1 MRVNEVMKQTVR
13 TISPDRPLSEAADI
27 MKRFGIDHVVVVE
40 KHVPVGLLSDG
51 DVLRHSGEG
60 IVESAMSRGLVTI
73 DAKETIARAANMMR
87 GHAIKC
93 LIVTEENKL
102 AGILTS
108 SDLLEIVGRSGHKER
123 TTMRDRGPRKRPA
136 LSEERAIQ
144 VERGHAKAGAT
155 RGHAKAG
162 DKNRS

>member
-73 DAKETIARAANMMR
+73 DVKETIARAANMMR
-87 GHAIKC
+87 GHGIKC
-93 LIVTEENKL
+93 LIATTENKL

-108 SDLLEIVGRSGHKER
+108 SDLLEVVGRSGHKER
-123 TTMRDRGPRKRPA
+123 TVLRDRGPRRRPA
-136 LSEERAIQ
+136 MSEEQASLPEPSHTKKVGRI
-144 VERGHAKAGAT
+144 RK
-155 RGHAKAG
+155 
-162 DKNRS
+162 RS